1 MLWLGQTSTTLG
13 QWMDQFTRGWLVY
26 ELTGSAAQ
34 LAFVSAAR
42 AAPLLF
48 VGLFAGVLADRMN
61 RKNLLMFSQ
70 SINVVLNLIL
80 ALLIVSGAVEV
91 WHVYATGVLGG
102 IGMAVQQPARQ
113 SIIPSVVP
121 KEDLQNAVVLNSGT
135 LNIGQA
141 LGPAIGGIVVAAFGM
156 ATAYFV
162 QTGIFIAAILF
173 TFSMVNPQKLP
184 SGSPSPSTGRG
195 LGGGV
200 RSRKQSDESMVESL
214 RAGFR
219 YVKTNDIVFL
229 LLMLALVPMF
239 FGNPY
244 QSLIPIFAAD
254 ILDAGEQETG
264 LLMAATGVGSVIS
277 LLLLAC
283 MPDFARPGRVLIV
296 TSAIYGISIALF
308 AGAGVFL
315 LSAGILLVAG
325 FMRSTYRAIN
335 HTMLLKE
342 TDAEYRGR
350 VNSIY
355 LLDRGLVPLGTVLLG
370 LMAAVIGPQT
380 AVFIMGIVCT
390 LGILAALAIAPR
402 IWRI

>member
-26 ELTGSAAQ
+26 EMTGSAAQ

-48 VGLFAGVLADRMN
+48 VGLLAGVLADRMN

-70 SINVVLNLIL
+70 SINVGLNLLL
-80 ALLIVSGAVEV
+80 ALLIVTGSVEV

-121 KEDLQNAVVLNSGT
+121 PQDLQNAVVLNSGT

-141 LGPAIGGIVVAAFGM
+141 LGPAIGGVIVAAFGM
-156 ATAYFV
+156 GAAYFV
-162 QTGIFIAAILF
+162 QTGIFVAAILF
-173 TFSMVNPQKLP
+173 TFSMINPPEHRTNK
-184 SGSPSPSTGRG
+184 
-195 LGGGV
+195 
-200 RSRKQSDESMVESL
+200 KQEEESMLESL

-244 QSLIPIFAAD
+244 QSLVPLFAAD
-254 ILDAGEQETG
+254 ILDAGERETG

-277 LLLLAC
+277 LVMLAC
-283 MPDFARPGRVLIV
+283 MPDFARPGRVLII

-308 AGAGVFL
+308 AGASVFL
-315 LSAGILLVAG
+315 LSAGLLLVAG

-342 TDAEYRGR
+342 TEAEYRGR

-370 LMAAVIGPQT
+370 LMAALIGAPT
-380 AVFIMGIVCT
+380 AVAIMGIVCT
-390 LGILAALAIAPR
+390 LGIVAAVALAPR

>member
-42 AAPLLF
+42 AAPL
-48 VGLFAGVLADRMN
+48 VL
-61 RKNLLMFSQ
+61 
-70 SINVVLNLIL
+70 LNLIL
-80 ALLIVSGAVEV
+80 ALLIVSGTVEV
-91 WHVYATGVLGG
+91 WHVYATGILGG

-141 LGPAIGGIVVAAFGM
+141 LGPAIGGIIVAAFGM

-173 TFSMVNPQKLP
+173 TFSMVDPP
-184 SGSPSPSTGRG
+184 EH
-195 LGGGV
+195 
-200 RSRKQSDESMVESL
+200 RSNKKHKESMLESL
-214 RAGFR
+214 RGGFR

-254 ILDAGEQETG
+254 ILDADEKETG

-277 LLLLAC
+277 LVLLAC
-283 MPDFARPGRVLIV
+283 MPDFARPGRMLIV
-296 TSAIYGISIALF
+296 TSAIYGVSIALF
-308 AGAGVFL
+308 AGASVFL
-315 LSAGILLVAG
+315 LSAGLLLVAG

-342 TDAEYRGR
+342 TEAEFRGR

-370 LMAAVIGPQT
+370 LMAALLGPQT
-380 AVFIMGIVCT
+380 AVAIMGSVCT
-390 LGILAALAIAPR
+390 LGIFAAVALAPR